1 VRARSHAGGVYSDR
15 GHPARRKGTAM
26 ARVEWKR
33 ILCPVDFSDTS
44 RAALETAVELATTFG
59 AELLLVHAYPIPGY
73 TFPDGSAV
81 ASARMLQDLAD
92 EAARHLEEWKGL
104 AREAGAQRVEV
115 ERAVG
120 DPAGEIVRIA
130 KEHECDLVVM
140 GTHGRTGIEHA
151 LMGSIAERVVRKAAC
166 PVLTIRK

>member
-1 VRARSHAGGVYSDR
+1 
-15 GHPARRKGTAM
+15 M

-33 ILCPVDFSDTS
+33 ILCPVDFSETS
-44 RAALETAVELATTFG
+44 RVAMETAIELASRFD

-81 ASARMLQDLAD
+81 ASSRMLQDLSD
-92 EAARHLEEWKGL
+92 EAARHLEEWRVL
-104 AREAGAQRVEV
+104 AVKAGARRVTV
-115 ERAVG
+115 ETAVG

-130 KEHECDLVVM
+130 QDRKSELVVM

-151 LMGSIAERVVRKAAC
+151 LMGSIAERVVRRAKC
-166 PVLTIRK
+166 PVLTVRK

>member
-1 VRARSHAGGVYSDR
+1 
-15 GHPARRKGTAM
+15 M

-33 ILCPVDFSDTS
+33 ILCPVDFSETS
-44 RAALETAVELATTFG
+44 RVAMETAIELASRFD

-81 ASARMLQDLAD
+81 ASSRMLQDLSD
-92 EAARHLEEWKGL
+92 EAARHLEEWRLL
-104 AREAGAQRVEV
+104 AVKAGARRVTV
-115 ERAVG
+115 ETAVG

-130 KEHECDLVVM
+130 QDRKSELVVM

-151 LMGSIAERVVRKAAC
+151 
-166 PVLTIRK
+166 